1 VRIVFLLASAD
12 LAGGVRVVATY
23 ARLLQQRGHRVT
35 VVSTPPREPLLRQ
48 KVNLALRGQ
57 GWPRSSAQ
65 VPSPSHVDQPDID
78 HRRLERFRPVR
89 DEDVP
94 DADVVVATWWRTA
107 EWAGALSPRKGAK
120 VHFIQGN
127 DIETPGQ
134 PEDRVLATWRLPMHR
149 IVCSRWLAN
158 VARDRYGV
166 TEVAYVPNGV
176 DASLFNAPVRGKQ
189 ERPTVGLVYS
199 DLAMK
204 GCDVAL
210 EAIARAA
217 RRIPGLQ
224 LVTFGS
230 EPISAGLVLPPDS
243 VFHLRPD
250 QNHIPRIYSSCDAW
264 LWPSRREGFG
274 LPILE
279 AMACRTPVIASPA
292 GAAPELLAEGGGVL
306 LPAAEASLMTEAIEF
321 MCSLDR
327 FRWRALSNEARAAAE
342 LRDWNRSALLFEA
355 ALQVAA
361 DAHTPR

>member
-1 VRIVFLLASAD
+1 MRIVFLLASAD

-23 ARLLQQRGHRVT
+23 ARFLQQRGHRVT
-35 VVSTPPREPLLRQ
+35 VVSTPPREPPLRQ
-48 KVNLALRGQ
+48 KVKSVLRGR
-57 GWPRSSAQ
+57 GWPRSPPL
-65 VPSPSHVDQPDID
+65 VRSHVDRPDVD
-78 HRRLERFRPVR
+78 HHRLERFRPIR

-107 EWAGALSPRKGAK
+107 EWAGALSRRKGAK
-120 VHFIQGN
+120 VHFIQGD

-134 PEDRVLATWRLPMHR
+134 PEDRVRATWRLPMRR
-149 IVCSRWLAN
+149 IACSRWLLD

-166 TEVAYVPNGV
+166 TGVAYVPNGV
-176 DASLFNAPVRGKQ
+176 DVKVFDAPPRGKQ

-210 EAIARAA
+210 AAVARAA
-217 RRIPGLQ
+217 HRLPGLQ
-224 LVTFGS
+224 LLAFGS
-230 EPISAGLVLPPDS
+230 EPIPSGVVLPPDS

-250 QNHIPRIYSSCDAW
+250 QARIPAIYASCDAW

-292 GAAPELLAEGGGVL
+292 GAAPELLLEGGGVL
-306 LPAAEASLMTEAIEF
+306 LPSVEVTSMTAAIEF
-321 MCSLDR
+321 DVL
-327 FRWRALSNEARAAAE
+327 
-342 LRDWNRSALLFEA
+342 
-355 ALQVAA
+355 
-361 DAHTPR
+361 PRRHPLGCTLEGGTGRRREP